1 MQKGLRALAKRCKN
15 IRYTNGLLLGFL
27 IMGTLSFSDAGSKGL
42 NTTEIKSIENSI
54 NQTKKEMET
63 SISEL
68 KKLFKDAKKENN
80 KLMKNSNL
88 ELIQL
93 MEQGDQAIKSPW
105 SSWQYGTDY
114 IYDSQTSLYKGFEDK
129 QQKYPFQ
136 GIYRRNSW
144 MERNTLATSKRGL
157 NEIIAPRIAEDG
169 VFYSTDKNLN
179 YGFLPLRDI
188 AEPEV
193 EIQVLA
199 NVNPKS
205 VNKQEININQQIDTP
220 RTIARPEVRIN
231 VNSPLEAP
239 SIEFPQVTPVNI
251 NVQNPA
257 NPDTPTLAT
266 APTVNITLT
275 KPTVTLNITPPTLN
289 MTVSAPN
296 SPNIDIDI
304 DAPGVP
310 TVNALNVTAPAQ
322 VTAPNISFTAV
333 NPVDFT
339 LSPSG
344 LSGIPRYNFASFGS
358 NTNYN
363 INNETVTV
371 SNKNGFVSTWGKVSN
386 LNNVNTN
393 VEVNVQDTR
402 AFMIDE
408 GVDGTIR
415 APFRY
420 IGTINLNEGKNA
432 GIDVQGTHT
441 PYSGQVLNPGFNTM
455 AKVANIKVINAGT
468 INGNG
473 GIVGGR
479 LIKNQVAF
487 GFNNFD
493 SSSNN
498 TRNEMINDTQGLITL
513 KAPESAGIQ
522 LRPENPNASGSDN
535 RLGLNMMSAEN
546 KGTVN
551 LNSYGSFGM
560 LTVKNINAPNTK
572 TYSNYGITTTVGGQI
587 ASHFDQT
594 FESKM
599 ENNGTINISGDKS
612 IGIGLIHNI
621 QGVYAGGNINIGT
634 ENPSSYTYANS
645 GSDTGKVEEAVG
657 VYAEVETRPVKKG
670 ELDDFAQM
678 NSTRDIVGTDGI
690 NLTGTVTIG
699 KYAKKSSG
707 ARVKD
712 KGSIN
717 VSGTIDIESGAEG
730 NYGIVTEGTDYRRR
744 YRKVAATWL
753 EEDKTGRVDI
763 TSTGKVNVNGNNSVG
778 YILVQGAGS
787 NAGNI
792 TVNAQNA
799 LGFYGKTGK
808 FENTGTITSTGTGS
822 NAVVLEKGTGSLTFD
837 NTGNL
842 ITNTEGTVA
851 LYVKDGATFKH
862 TAGKITAGNGAVGIY
877 SIGTG
882 TTGTIAAPIEV
893 QGSTASK
900 TGIGIYSD
908 GQSVNTFNTGAELQL
923 GNGTVGLFSAKT
935 SKFNN
940 TFVINDLK
948 ASLDDNAVLAYFK
961 GDSPTASEN
970 EVTLS
975 GSSVNNLTIT
985 KMGKNSA
992 LFYGAAG
999 SKVTL
1004 GESINLVGN
1013 PKFSN
1018 ISTDAQVLVTK
1029 DGTAIVDTGK
1039 IVTSNLKT
1047 TISALGTNGGTRG
1060 NAENKGTLN
1069 LTGTQKAIGIYLSEA
1084 IGKNST
1090 GATITA
1096 NEDSSIG
1103 IFGKE
1108 NSVIEN
1114 SGTVDMKKQK
1124 SVGLLAQKTTVTNKN
1139 GGTIT
1144 TEGTGSAGIYGSDNS
1159 TINNEGTITAK
1170 ETGSAGIYS
1179 DNSNAE
1185 NKATGVIT
1193 VEKGTSAGIYAKVKD
1208 TKSIKN
1214 AGTIN
1219 VGTASNTTDTQGA
1232 GIYGEMLST
1241 GTGILTI
1248 ENTSNVNVD
1257 LNGSVGIFAK
1267 NGRNSKGNLIVNNTG
1282 TVTAKKNDS
1291 VGILAETSTVTNSG
1305 TVTLQGKTSVGI
1317 FGKKGSEIT
1326 NSGNINATN
1335 NASDSKS
1342 VGIISNKG
1350 TAVNTGS
1357 IVMAG
1362 GGSAGILG
1370 QEGATVTN
1378 QNIVTMN
1385 GEKSAG
1391 IYTENSTSTNEGT
1404 VTITGTE
1411 SAGMFA
1417 KNSSADNYTIT
1428 NKGTI
1433 NLNTVSGT
1441 PQKSVGM
1448 YAEIANTATGT
1459 TTLKNEDTITVDQ
1472 VNSVGMY
1479 ILNNTTDKSKAV
1491 VINDTAGKIE
1501 TRKAS
1506 SVGILAN
1513 KGTVT
1518 NLNVLDILGSGSAGI
1533 YGKNDSIITNS
1544 KTINIVEA
1552 NSAGIYA
1559 ENSEALNDANGTIT
1573 VSKGSSAGIFG
1584 KVDANSVKDYKLTNS
1599 GNINLTGGTAYNQS
1613 VGMYGELAA
1622 GAGHKL
1628 VLENTE
1634 NINVGT
1640 ASSVGMYISNNT
1652 GTAANLTANNTGTIS
1667 GTEISSV
1674 GILSSKGTV
1683 SNNGTISMSGNSS
1696 AGIFAQ
1702 NGSEVLNNSV
1712 ITMTGTGSAGIY
1724 TENSNAANAS
1734 NGKIT
1739 ISKGSSAG
1747 MFGKYSD
1754 AGNYT
1759 LKNSGSIKLSSAS
1772 SSDNQSIGMYGQL
1785 ESTATGT
1792 VVLTND
1798 KTIDIDMENSLGIY
1812 VKNGTSTKTNLKA
1825 VNNDTITGNK
1835 DKAVGIFAD
1844 NSVAENNK
1852 TIDIKGKESTGIF
1865 GKNGAEVKNTS
1876 TGTITLFDV
1885 SGTDSKS
1892 AGIYVDGSG
1901 TKGTNEGNI
1910 LLNSKATTGMSATGG
1925 ATALNSLNIIGSK
1938 DSVIGMYGNGSTV
1951 ENTANGVITL
1961 KGNTSTGIFA
1971 KNSTTA
1977 KNTGTI
1983 NLETENGSKK
1993 SVGMYGIT
2001 DNTTDTINLS
2011 NTGTINLNSEDSVGI
2026 FARNGNSA
2034 INNSIIS
2041 NTGTINLNKKQTVGI
2056 FTPKS
2061 KITSVGK
2068 IVLNDNANSSVAVYL
2083 TDLAEADTAT
2093 GNIDLNSAS
2102 QNQVAYYVKDTGK
2115 IKGTNIGSVK
2125 GYGVGVY
2132 LDGGTLDATSPFL
2145 DYVVNGNN
2153 GNGIIG
2159 LLLKGNTNISA
2170 YTRKVKVG
2178 DTVGSNY
2185 AIAMY
2190 ADEQGTSGTPKNI
2203 AIALETGKNG
2213 VGLFAE
2219 NGSNINY
2226 TGQMTIG
2233 NGTKAGTAIY
2243 IGNNGGANPSTVT
2256 IGSGAN
2262 ILLKGENGVGAI
2274 VTKNS
2279 TVNFDPG
2286 STIELQG
2293 TGVGLFGQK
2302 GAVINDNGGTF
2313 NNNGHSAERIRIT
2326 GGISRTIANTTLTTG
2341 NVLTHVIN
2349 GEAVIDAGVTV
2360 NAATGSQNIIGLLA
2374 DGNRD
2379 DNDTSVTWIYRDTAN
2394 PDNNYDTV
2402 NLGTID
2408 FTNATSATGM
2418 YLESARGKNSGDIKV
2433 GNSSTGIYGIYKNS
2447 TSKFDGVTPNKSV
2460 ILNDTGKNIQIGDSS
2475 AGIYSVKFEK
2485 VENKGVISGGNK
2497 SVGIYAANSKVE
2509 NGVNDVRDISMN
2521 IKNSG
2526 DVTLGNGSA
2535 GIYVKSDPSSV
2546 NRSNIEH
2553 SGNITVGDTIFNASG
2568 TAENSSVGVYTEK
2581 SNVTSTG
2588 NITVGNKGIVLFGS
2602 DSTMNINSGNIDYSN
2617 DGSLAYMENS
2627 VLNYNIGGTLQT
2639 YSDPMLFINNSIV
2652 TMAQNDIN
2660 VSNNGVAA
2668 YINGNSQFKNWNKI
2682 ILGQNSAGIYGNN
2695 ANLVSEG
2702 TLIEGISHKSRG
2714 IIGINSNIRNSASI
2728 KLTGDESLGIYSRN
2742 VSGIAKTIENSGN
2755 MEVSG
2760 KKTVGAYLEGNTEQI
2775 FTNTG
2780 NITVHDTTDPDRNNS
2795 TIGIY
2800 AKDGAKVDIIN
2811 KGQINVGKKSVG
2823 IYSIS
2828 NGNVTTSST
2837 SSLNVA
2843 DEGMGVYKKGGTVNL
2858 EGTITVADH
2867 TSVVNDSEPVGIYG
2881 TGGVNI
2887 VNNSSNVNVGNKSY
2901 GVILSNPGTN
2911 VNRYANSASTLVRL
2925 GEESTY
2931 LYSDGQAEMINNGN
2945 IISSNNKIIAIYSK
2959 NGGYVNNKGNIDL
2972 SRGLGNLGIYAT
2984 GTGSYAINEGSIKA
2998 GETDLSDRDNIIYSI
3013 GMVADRGAKIENR
3026 GNIYVTGNLSL
3037 GMYGKGAGTELRNS
3051 GTIYLDASSA
3061 TASNKIS
3068 TMTGVFVD
3076 DGAKFVNE
3084 AGGVIKSGSYSGN
3097 DNVNGLI
3104 GVAVLNGSTLENHG
3118 TIDID
3123 ANRSYGALIVGT
3135 ENRKSIIKNYGTIT
3149 IRGQRSYGVKYR
3161 NTIGIN
3167 GQSLPEKD
3175 DAKNA
3180 GQNAILNMINGTA
3193 GSINASGGAESFNSG
3208 TDISK
3213 AIENTEIVELPDG
3226 KLVVKRNGTI
3236 VEDSEMEVLDYAVSS
3251 NIGLSNFGIYVD
3263 TLGRTNPISME
3274 GVTSPN
3280 IDSDLIIGTEFSEK
3294 TNSKNVIIGEKILKP
3309 FLAQTNAGIFNF
3321 TPYSG
3326 SLTWMAT
3333 PQLNLQTGKIE
3344 KVVMAKIPYTAFV
3357 PKKDNS
3363 FNFADGLEQRY
3374 DKNELGSAEKR
3385 LFDKLNGIG
3394 NNEQVLLAQAFDE
3407 MMGHQYGNVQ
3417 YRLYSVGKSLDK
3429 EFTNLRKEWN
3439 TTSRQSNKITT
3450 FGMKDEYKTNSAGI
3464 IDYTRN
3470 SYGVAYVHEN
3480 EEIKLGKSSGWYAG
3494 VVNSRFK
3501 FKDIGS
3507 SKENTSMIKFG
3518 IFKTMSPAKDH
3529 NGSLQWTVSGES
3541 YVAIS
3546 DIHRKYL
3553 VVDEI
3558 FSAKASYSSY
3568 GAAVKNELS
3577 REFRTSERISIKPYG
3592 SLKLEY
3598 GRFGDIK
3605 EKTGEMRLD
3614 VEGNDYYSVKP
3625 EIGTEFKYRQPMAL
3639 KTTFVATFGIGYENE
3654 LGKIRDV
3661 NNKAKVSFT
3670 DASQFNIRGEKEDRK
3685 GNFKADLNI
3694 GIENQRIGFTLNG
3707 GYDTKGNNVRGGIGF
3722 RAIY

>member
-1 MQKGLRALAKRCKN
+1 MTNDLRKMEKDLRALAKRCKDVK
-15 IRYTNGLLLGFL
+15 YTKGLLLSFL
-27 IMGTLSFSDAGSKGL
+27 LLGSLAFSESLTSSEVK
-42 NTTEIKSIENSI
+42 NTENAI
-54 NQTKKEMET
+54 NQTKKELNN
-63 SISEL
+63 SINDMHTV
-68 KKLFKDAKKENN
+68 FKRAKKENN
-80 KLMKNSNL
+80 KLLKNANL

-93 MEQGDQAIKSPW
+93 MEQGDHVVKSPW
-105 SSWQYGTDY
+105 SSWQYGMNYFYNNQRGSYEGYGDR
-114 IYDSQTSLYKGFEDK
+114 KE
-129 QQKYPFQ
+129 KYPFQ
-136 GIYRRNSW
+136 GKYARASW
-144 MERNTLATSKRGL
+144 MERSTLVTNDRSL
-157 NEIIAPRIAEDG
+157 SEIAPFRLTASG
-169 VFYSTDKNLN
+169 VPYSTNKSLD
-179 YGFLPLRDI
+179 YGFIPLRDI
-188 AEPEV
+188 TEPEV

-220 RTIARPEVRIN
+220 RTVVRPEVRIS

-239 SIEFPQVTPVNI
+239 SIAFPQVTPVSI
-251 NVQNPA
+251 SVQNPA
-257 NPDTPTLAT
+257 NPDTPALAT
-266 APTVNITLT
+266 APTVNISLN
-275 KPTVTLNITPPTLN
+275 KPTVTLNITPPSLN
-289 MTVSAPN
+289 MAVSAPS
-296 SPNIDIDI
+296 SPNIGITI
-304 DAPGVP
+304 EAPTVP

-339 LSPSG
+339 LSTSG
-344 LSGIPRYNFASFGS
+344 LSGIGALRFMDNSSYNV
-358 NTNYN
+358 NNRT
-363 INNETVTV
+363 INVNQ
-371 SNKNGFVSTWGKVSN
+371 KNGFISTWGKVSN

-473 GIVGGR
+473 GVVGGR

-535 RLGLNMMSAEN
+535 RLGLNMMAAEN
-546 KGTVN
+546 KGIVN

-634 ENPSSYTYANS
+634 ENPSSYAYANS

-657 VYAEVETRPVKKG
+657 VYAEVETRPVKRG

-699 KYAKKSSG
+699 KYSQKGSG
-707 ARVKD
+707 ARVKNR
-712 KGSIN
+712 GAIT
-717 VSGTIDIESGAEG
+717 VSGTIDIQSGAEG
-730 NYGIVTEGTDYRRR
+730 NYGIVTEGTDYKRR

-763 TSTGKVNVNGNNSVG
+763 TGTGKVNVNGNNSVG

-787 NAGNI
+787 NAGTI
-792 TVNAQNA
+792 TVNAQNS

-822 NAVVLEKGTGSLTFD
+822 NAVVLEKGTGTLTFN

-851 LYVKDGATFKH
+851 LYVKDGATFNH
-862 TAGKITAGNGAVGIY
+862 TSGKITAGNGAVGIY
-877 SIGTG
+877 SVGTG
-882 TTGTIAAPIEV
+882 TTGTISAPIEV
-893 QGSTASK
+893 KGSTASK
-900 TGIGIYSD
+900 TGIGVYSD
-908 GQSVNTFNTGAELQL
+908 GQSVNTFNTGAELLL

-940 TFVINDLK
+940 TFVINSLK

-970 EVTLS
+970 EVTIS
-975 GSSVNNLTIT
+975 GNSINNLTIT

-1004 GESINLVGN
+1004 GENVNLVGN

-1018 ISTDAQVLVTK
+1018 ISTDAQLLVTK

-1039 IVTSNLKT
+1039 TVTSNLKT
-1047 TISALGTNGGTRG
+1047 TISALGTNGGMRG

-1084 IGKNST
+1084 TGKNAA
-1090 GATITA
+1090 GAVITA

-1108 NSVIEN
+1108 NSTIEN
-1114 SGTVDMKKQK
+1114 SGTVNMKKQK

-1139 GGTIT
+1139 GGTVT
-1144 TEGTGSAGIYGSDNS
+1144 TEGTGSAGIYGSENS

-1170 ETGSAGIYS
+1170 ETSSAGIYS
-1179 DNSNAE
+1179 DNSNVE
-1185 NKATGVIT
+1185 NKASGIIT
-1193 VEKGTSAGIYAKVKD
+1193 AEKGTSAGIYAKVKD
-1208 TKSIKN
+1208 TKSIQN

-1219 VGTASNTTDTQGA
+1219 VGTAANTTDTQGA
-1232 GIYGEMLST
+1232 GIYGELIST
-1241 GTGILTI
+1241 GTGTLTI
-1248 ENTSNVNVD
+1248 GNTSNINID

-1267 NGRNSKGNLIVNNTG
+1267 NGTGAAGKLVVNNTG
-1282 TVTAKKNDS
+1282 TITAKKQNS
-1291 VGILAETSTVTNSG
+1291 VGILSEKSTVTNSG

-1317 FGKKGSEIT
+1317 FGKENSVIT

-1335 NASDSKS
+1335 NATDSKS
-1342 VGIISNKG
+1342 VGIISDKG
-1350 TAVNTGS
+1350 TALNTGN

-1370 QEGATVTN
+1370 QNGAVVTN
-1378 QNIVTMN
+1378 RNIVTMN

-1404 VTITGTE
+1404 VTITGAE

-1417 KNSSADNYTIT
+1417 KNSSSGSYNIT

-1441 PQKSVGM
+1441 PNKSVGM
-1448 YAEIANTATGT
+1448 YAEIAAAATGT
-1459 TTLKNEDTITVDQ
+1459 TTLKNENTITVDQ
-1472 VNSVGMY
+1472 GNSVGMY
-1479 ILNNTTDKSKAV
+1479 ILNNSGDKSKAV

-1501 TRKAS
+1501 IKKAN

-1518 NLNVLDILGSGSAGI
+1518 NLNILNILGTGSAGI

-1544 KTINIVEA
+1544 KTINISEA

-1559 ENSEALNDANGTIT
+1559 ENSEALNDTNGIIT

-1584 KVDANSVKDYKLTNS
+1584 KVDTNAGKDYKLTNN
-1599 GNINLTGGTAYNQS
+1599 GNVNLTGGTSYNQS
-1613 VGMYGELAA
+1613 VGMYGELAT

-1628 VLENTE
+1628 ALENTK

-1640 ASSVGMYISNNT
+1640 ASSVGMYVANNT
-1652 GTAANLTANNTGTIS
+1652 STAANLTASNTGTIT
-1667 GTEISSV
+1667 GTQASSV
-1674 GILSSKGTV
+1674 GILSNKGIVT
-1683 SNNGTISMSGNSS
+1683 NDGTINMNGNTS

-1702 NGSEVLNNSV
+1702 NGSEVSNNKV
-1712 ITMTGTGSAGIY
+1712 ITMNGTGSAGIY
-1724 TENSNAANAS
+1724 TENSNAANTV

-1759 LKNSGSIKLSSAS
+1759 LKNSGSIKLSSTS

-1785 ESTATGT
+1785 ENTATGT
-1792 VVLTND
+1792 ATLTND

-1812 VKNGTSTKTNLKA
+1812 VKNSTSTKTKLKA
-1825 VNNDTITGNK
+1825 TNNDTITGNK
-1835 DKAVGIFAD
+1835 NKAVGIFAD

-1865 GKNGAEVKNTS
+1865 GKNSAEVKNAA

-1910 LLNSKATTGMSATGG
+1910 LLNGKATTGMSATGG
-1925 ATALNSLNIIGSK
+1925 ATALNSLNITGSK

-1951 ENTANGVITL
+1951 ENTSNGVITL

-2026 FARNGNSA
+2026 FAKNGNSG
-2034 INNSIIS
+2034 INNSTIS

-2061 KITSVGK
+2061 KITNVGK
-2068 IVLNDNANSSVAVYL
+2068 IVLNNNASSSVAVYL

-2093 GNIDLNSAS
+2093 GNIDLNSTS

-2115 IKGTNIGSVK
+2115 IKGTGIGSIK

-2132 LDGGTLDATSPFL
+2132 LDGGTLDTTSPTL

-2159 LLLKGNTNISA
+2159 LLLKGNTNISS

-2178 DTVGSNY
+2178 NTVGSNY

-2190 ADEQGTSGTPKNI
+2190 ADGQGTSGTAKNI
-2203 AIALETGKNG
+2203 SATLETGENG

-2226 TGQMTIG
+2226 TGQMSIG
-2233 NGTKAGTAIY
+2233 NGVKAGTAIY
-2243 IGNNGGANPSTVT
+2243 IGNNNGTNPSKVT

-2262 ILLKGENGVGAI
+2262 IVLKGENGVGAI
-2274 VTKNS
+2274 VTKNA
-2279 TVNFDPG
+2279 TVNFNAG
-2286 STIELQG
+2286 STIELRG

-2302 GAVINDNGGTF
+2302 GAIINDNGGTF

-2326 GGISRTIANTTLTTG
+2326 GGISRTTANTTLTTG

-2349 GEAVIDAGVTV
+2349 GEAVVDAGVTV
-2360 NAATGSQNIIGLLA
+2360 NAAAGSQNIIGLLA

-2379 DNDTSVTWIYRDTAN
+2379 DNDATVTWIYKDATN
-2394 PDNNYDTV
+2394 PDNNYDTI
-2402 NLGTID
+2402 NLGTLD

-2418 YLESARGKNSGDIKV
+2418 YLESARGKNSGNIKV
-2433 GNSSTGIYGIYKNS
+2433 GDTSTGIYGVYKNS

-2460 ILNDTGKNIQIGDSS
+2460 ILNDTGKSVQVGNSS
-2475 AGIYSVKFEK
+2475 AGIYSVRFEK
-2485 VENKGVISGGNK
+2485 VENKGTISGGNK
-2497 SVGIYAANSKVE
+2497 SVGIYATNFKME
-2509 NGVNDVRDISMN
+2509 NGANVVRDISMN
-2521 IKNSG
+2521 VKNSG
-2526 DVTLGNGSA
+2526 DITLGNGTA
-2535 GIYVKSDPSSV
+2535 GIYLKADPSST
-2546 NRSNIEH
+2546 NRSNVEH

-2568 TAENSSVGVYTEK
+2568 VAENSSVGIYTEK

-2588 NITVGNKGIVLFGS
+2588 NITVGNKGMVLFGS
-2602 DSTMNINSGNIDYSN
+2602 DSTINMNSGNIDYSN
-2617 DGSLAYMENS
+2617 DGSLAYLENS
-2627 VLNYNIGGTLQT
+2627 VLNYNINGTLQT
-2639 YSDPMLFINNSIV
+2639 YSDPMLFINNSTV

-2668 YINGNSQFKNWNKI
+2668 YINGNSQFKNWKKI
-2682 ILGQNSAGIYGNN
+2682 TLGQNSVGMYGNN
-2695 ANLVSEG
+2695 ADLVSEG
-2702 TLIEGISHKSRG
+2702 NLIEGTSQKSRG
-2714 IIGINSNIRNSASI
+2714 IIGVNSNLRNSASM
-2728 KLTGDESLGIYSRN
+2728 KMSGDESLGIYSRN
-2742 VSGIAKTIENSGN
+2742 TSGTAKIIENTGN
-2755 MEVSG
+2755 MEISG
-2760 KKTVGAYLEGNTEQI
+2760 KKTVGAYLEGSAEQT
-2775 FTNTG
+2775 FNNKG
-2780 NITVHDTTDPDRNNS
+2780 NITVSDSTDSDRNNS

-2800 AKDGAKVDIIN
+2800 AKDGATVNITN
-2811 KGQINVGKKSVG
+2811 EAQINTGKKSVG

-2828 NGNVTTSST
+2828 NGYVTTTNT
-2837 SSLNVA
+2837 SALNVA
-2843 DEGMGVYKKGGTVNL
+2843 DEGIGIYKKGGNVNL
-2858 EGTITVADH
+2858 GGTISIADH
-2867 TSVVNDSEPVGIYG
+2867 TATTNDSEPVGIYG
-2881 TGGVNI
+2881 TNGVNI
-2887 VNNSSNVNVGNKSY
+2887 VNNANSISVGNKSY
-2901 GVILSNPGTN
+2901 GVILSNPGGNT
-2911 VNRYANSASTLVRL
+2911 NRYTNSTGTFITL

-2931 LYSDGQAEMINNGN
+2931 LYSEGQSEIINNGN
-2945 IISSNNKIIAIYSK
+2945 ITSPNNKIIAIYAK

-2972 SRGLGNLGIYAT
+2972 STGIGNLGIYAT
-2984 GTGSYAINEGSIKA
+2984 GAGSYAVNEGTVKVGA
-2998 GETDLSDRDNIIYSI
+2998 TDNSDKDNIIYGI
-3013 GMVADRGAKIENR
+3013 GMVADRGAKIENK
-3026 GNIYVTGNLSL
+3026 GNIYVSGNLSL

-3061 TASNKIS
+3061 TSANKIS

-3076 DGAKFVNE
+3076 EGAKFVNE

-3104 GVAVLNGSTLENHG
+3104 GVAVLNGSTLENYG

-3123 ANRSYGALIVGT
+3123 ANRSYGALIAGT
-3135 ENRKSIIKNYGTIT
+3135 ENKKSIIKNYGTIT
-3149 IRGQRSYGVKYR
+3149 IRGQKSYGVKYR
-3161 NTIGIN
+3161 NTIGSN
-3167 GQSLPEKD
+3167 GQTLPEKE
-3175 DAKNA
+3175 DARNIGDGA
-3180 GQNAILNMINGTA
+3180 VLGMINGA
-3193 GSINASGGAESFNSG
+3193 GGNINASDGAKPFNSG
-3208 TDISK
+3208 ADINK
-3213 AIENTEIVELPDG
+3213 AIGNTEIVELPNG
-3226 KLVVKRNGTI
+3226 KLVVRRNGVI
-3236 VEDSEMEVLDYAVSS
+3236 VEDSEMEVIDYNVAP

-3263 TLGRTNPISME
+3263 TLGRTKPISIE
-3274 GVTSPN
+3274 GLTTPN

-3294 TNSKNVIIGEKILKP
+3294 TNSKNVVIGEKILKP
-3309 FLAQTNAGIFNF
+3309 FLDQTNTGIFNF

-3333 PQLNLQTGKIE
+3333 PQVNLQTGKIE
-3344 KVVMAKIPYTAFV
+3344 KIVMAKIPYTAFV
-3357 PKKDNS
+3357 PKNDNA

-3374 DKNELGSAEKR
+3374 DMNELGSKEKG

-3394 NNEQVLLAQAFDE
+3394 NNEQVLLAQAYDE
-3407 MMGHQYGNVQ
+3407 MMGHQYANIQ
-3417 YRLYSVGKSLDK
+3417 QRMISTEKSLDK
-3429 EFTNLRKEWN
+3429 EFTHLRKEWDN
-3439 TTSRQSNKITT
+3439 ASKQSNKIKV
-3450 FGMKDEYKTNSAGI
+3450 FGAKDEYKTDTAGI
-3464 IDYTRN
+3464 IDYTSN
-3470 SYGVAYVHEN
+3470 AYGVAYVHED
-3480 EEIKLGKSSGWYAG
+3480 ETIKLGNSSGWYAG
-3494 VVNSRFK
+3494 AVNNRFK
-3501 FKDIGS
+3501 FKDIGG
-3507 SKENTSMIKFG
+3507 SKEDTTMLKMG
-3518 IFKTMSPAKDH
+3518 IFKSTAFDN
-3529 NGSLQWTVSGES
+3529 NGSLQWTVSGEG
-3541 YVAIS
+3541 YIARS
-3546 DIHRKYL
+3546 DMHRKYL

-3558 FSAKASYSSY
+3558 FNAKSTYNSY
-3568 GAAVKNELS
+3568 GVAVKNEIS
-3577 REFRTSERISIKPYG
+3577 KEFRTSERTSIRPYG

-3598 GRFGDIK
+3598 GRFGTIK
-3605 EKTGEMRLD
+3605 EKTGEMRLE
-3614 VEGNDYYSVKP
+3614 VKGNDYYSIRP
-3625 EIGTEFKYRQPMAL
+3625 EAGIEFKYKQPMAVR
-3639 KTTFVATFGIGYENE
+3639 THFVATLGLGYENE
-3654 LGKIRDV
+3654 LGKTGEV
-3661 NNKAKVSFT
+3661 NNKARVSYTKADWFG
-3670 DASQFNIRGEKEDRK
+3670 IRGEKEDRK
-3685 GNFKADLNI
+3685 GNFKADLNL
-3694 GIENQRIGFTLNG
+3694 GIENQRFGATING
-3707 GYDTKGNNVRGGIGF
+3707 GYDTKGKNVRGGIGF
-3722 RAIY
+3722 RVIY

>member
-27 IMGTLSFSDAGSKGL
+27 IMGMLTFSDAGSKGL
-42 NTTEIKSIENSI
+42 NATEIKSIENSI
-54 NQTKKEMET
+54 NQTKKEMGT

-68 KKLFKDAKKENN
+68 KKQFKDAKKENN

-114 IYDSQTSLYKGFEDK
+114 IYDSQTSLYKGFGDR

-144 MERNTLATSKRGL
+144 MERNTLATSKRSL
-157 NEIIAPRIAEDG
+157 SEIVSSGVREEG

-220 RTIARPEVRIN
+220 RTIARPEVRIS

-296 SPNIDIDI
+296 SPNIGISI

-344 LSGIPRYNFASFGS
+344 LSGIGQYNFASFGS

-363 INNETVTV
+363 LNNKTVTV
-371 SNKNGFVSTWGKVSN
+371 SAKDGFISTWGTISN

-393 VEVNVQDTR
+393 VEVNAQDTR

-420 IGTINLNEGKNA
+420 IGTINLNNSKNA

-441 PYSGQVLNPGFNTM
+441 PYSAQSLNPGFNSMT
-455 AKVANIKVINAGT
+455 KVANIKVINAGI

-473 GIVGGR
+473 GGTGANT
-479 LIKNQVAF
+479 IKNQVAF

-493 SSSNN
+493 TSSNN
-498 TRNEMINDTQGLITL
+498 TRNEMINEGEITL
-513 KAPESAGIQ
+513 NAPESAGIQ
-522 LRPENPNASGSDN
+522 LRPENPNASGASDQ
-535 RLGLNMMSAEN
+535 RGLNMMSAEN
-546 KGTVN
+546 KRTVN

-560 LTVKNINAPNTK
+560 LTVKNINATNTR

-587 ASHFDQT
+587 ASHFNPT
-594 FESKM
+594 FESKI
-599 ENNGTINISGDKS
+599 ENTGTINISGDKS

-621 QGVYAGGNINIGT
+621 QGVYAGGNIKIGT
-634 ENPSSYTYANS
+634 ENPSSHAYANS

-678 NSTRDIVGTDGI
+678 NSTNDIVGTDGI

-699 KYAKKSSG
+699 KYSQKVSG
-707 ARVKD
+707 ARVKN
-712 KGSIN
+712 KGSIT

-822 NAVVLEKGTGSLTFD
+822 NAVVLEKGTGTLTFD
-837 NTGNL
+837 NKGNL
-842 ITNTEGTVA
+842 IANTEGTVA

-862 TAGKITAGNGAVGIY
+862 TSGKITAGNGAVGIY

-900 TGIGIYSD
+900 TGIGVYSD
-908 GQSVNTFNTGAELQL
+908 GQLVNTFNTGAELQL

-1004 GESINLVGN
+1004 GESINLVVN

-1144 TEGTGSAGIYGSDNS
+1144 TEGTGSAGIYGSENS
-1159 TINNEGTITAK
+1159 TISNEGTITAK

-1193 VEKGTSAGIYAKVKD
+1193 AEKGTSAGIYAKVKD

-1219 VGTASNTTDTQGA
+1219 IGTASNTTDTQGA

-1248 ENTSNVNVD
+1248 ENTLNINVD

-1317 FGKKGSEIT
+1317 FGKEGSEIT

-1335 NASDSKS
+1335 SAADSKS

-1350 TAVNTGS
+1350 TAINTGN

-1378 QNIVTMN
+1378 KNIITMN

-1448 YAEIANTATGT
+1448 YAEIAAAATGT

-1472 VNSVGMY
+1472 ANSVGMY
-1479 ILNNTTDKSKAV
+1479 ILNNTADKSKAV

-1544 KTINIVEA
+1544 KTINIAEA

-1584 KVDANSVKDYKLTNS
+1584 KVDTNAGKDYKLTNS

-1622 GAGHKL
+1622 GASHKL

-1640 ASSVGMYISNNT
+1640 AGSVGMYISNNT
-1652 GTAANLTANNTGTIS
+1652 GTAANLTANNTGTIN
-1667 GTEISSV
+1667 GTEVSSV
-1674 GILSSKGTV
+1674 GILSSKGIV

-1702 NGSEVLNNSV
+1702 NGSEVSNNSV

-1747 MFGKYSD
+1747 IFGKYSD

-1759 LKNSGSIKLSSAS
+1759 LKNSGSIKLSSTS

-1785 ESTATGT
+1785 ENTATGT
-1792 VVLTND
+1792 ATLTND

-1865 GKNGAEVKNTS
+1865 GKNGAEVKNAA

-1925 ATALNSLNIIGSK
+1925 ATALNSLNITGSK

-1951 ENTANGVITL
+1951 ENTSNGVITL

-1977 KNTGTI
+1977 KNAGTI

-2034 INNSIIS
+2034 INNSTIS

-2068 IVLNDNANSSVAVYL
+2068 IVLNDNASSSVAVYL

-2132 LDGGTLDATSPFL
+2132 LDGGTLDATSPLL

-2203 AIALETGKNG
+2203 ATALETGKNG

-2313 NNNGHSAERIRIT
+2313 NNNGYSAERIRIT

-2360 NAATGSQNIIGLLA
+2360 NAAAGSQNIIGLLA

-2379 DNDTSVTWIYRDTAN
+2379 DNDTSVTWIYRDAAN

-2433 GNSSTGIYGIYKNS
+2433 GNSSTGIYGIYKNN

-2485 VENKGVISGGNK
+2485 VENKGVISGRNK
-2497 SVGIYAANSKVE
+2497 SVGIYATNSKVE

-2568 TAENSSVGVYTEK
+2568 AAENSSVGVYTEK

-2742 VSGIAKTIENSGN
+2742 VSGTAKTIENSGN

-2780 NITVHDTTDPDRNNS
+2780 NITVHDTTDSDRNNS

-2843 DEGMGVYKKGGTVNL
+2843 DEGMGIYKKGGTVNL

-2901 GVILSNPGTN
+2901 GVILSNPGTD
-2911 VNRYANSASTLVRL
+2911 VNRYANSASNLVRL

-2945 IISSNNKIIAIYSK
+2945 IISSNNKIIAIYAK

-3061 TASNKIS
+3061 TSANKIS

-3104 GVAVLNGSTLENHG
+3104 GVAVLNGSTLENYG

-3135 ENRKSIIKNYGTIT
+3135 ENRKSVIKNYGTIT

-3501 FKDIGS
+3501 FKDIGG
-3507 SKENTSMIKFG
+3507 SKENTSMIKVG

-3541 YVAIS
+3541 YAGIS

-3553 VVDEI
+3553 IVDEM

-3577 REFRTSERISIKPYG
+3577 KEFRASERISIKPYG

-3614 VEGNDYYSVKP
+3614 VEGNDYYSIKP

-3639 KTTFVATFGIGYENE
+3639 KTTFIATFGIGYENE

-3707 GYDTKGNNVRGGIGF
+3707 GYDTKGNNIRGGIGF

>member
-1 MQKGLRALAKRCKN
+1 
-15 IRYTNGLLLGFL
+15 
-27 IMGTLSFSDAGSKGL
+27 MGTLSFSDAGSKGL

-54 NQTKKEMET
+54 NQTKKEMGT

-68 KKLFKDAKKENN
+68 KKLFKNAKKENN

-114 IYDSQTSLYKGFEDK
+114 IYDSQTSLYKGFGDR

-144 MERNTLATSKRGL
+144 MERNTLATSKRSLSGIVSSGIR
-157 NEIIAPRIAEDG
+157 EEG

-220 RTIARPEVRIN
+220 RTIARPEVRIS

-339 LSPSG
+339 LSTSG
-344 LSGIPRYNFASFGS
+344 LSGIGALKFMDNSSYNV
-358 NTNYN
+358 NNRT
-363 INNETVTV
+363 INVNQ
-371 SNKNGFVSTWGKVSN
+371 KNGFISTWGKVSN

-473 GIVGGR
+473 GVVGGR

-587 ASHFDQT
+587 ASHFNPT
-594 FESKM
+594 FESKI
-599 ENNGTINISGDKS
+599 ENTGTINISGDKS

-621 QGVYAGGNINIGT
+621 QGVYAGGNIKIGT
-634 ENPSSYTYANS
+634 ENPSSHAYANS
-645 GSDTGKVEEAVG
+645 GSDTEKVEEAVG

-678 NSTRDIVGTDGI
+678 NSTNDIVGTDGI

-699 KYAKKSSG
+699 KYSQKVSG
-707 ARVKD
+707 ARVKN
-712 KGSIN
+712 KGTIT
-717 VSGTIDIESGAEG
+717 VSGTIDIQTGAEG
-730 NYGIVTEGTDYRRR
+730 NYGIVTEGTSYKRR

-753 EEDKTGRVDI
+753 EEDKIGRVDI
-763 TSTGKVNVNGNNSVG
+763 TSAGKVNVNGNNSVG
-778 YILVQGAGS
+778 YILVQGEGS

-808 FENTGTITSTGTGS
+808 FENTGTITSTGAGS
-822 NAVVLEKGTGSLTFD
+822 NAVVLEKGTGTLIFN

-851 LYVKDGATFKH
+851 LYVKDGATFNH
-862 TAGKITAGNGAVGIY
+862 TSGKITAGNGAVGIY

-1139 GGTIT
+1139 GGTII
-1144 TEGTGSAGIYGSDNS
+1144 TEGTGSAGIYGSENS
-1159 TINNEGTITAK
+1159 TISNEGTITAK

-1185 NKATGVIT
+1185 NKAAGVIT

-1248 ENTSNVNVD
+1248 ENTSNINVD

-1267 NGRNSKGNLIVNNTG
+1267 NGINSKGNLLVKNTG

-1326 NSGNINATN
+1326 NSGNINAIN
-1335 NASDSKS
+1335 SAADSKS

-1378 QNIVTMN
+1378 KNIITMN

-1404 VTITGTE
+1404 VTITRTE

-1448 YAEIANTATGT
+1448 YAEIANAATGT

-1479 ILNNTTDKSKAV
+1479 ILNNTADKSKAV

-1501 TRKAS
+1501 TRKAN

-1518 NLNVLDILGSGSAGI
+1518 NLNVLDILGLGSAGI

-1544 KTINIVEA
+1544 KTINIAEA

-1584 KVDANSVKDYKLTNS
+1584 KVDANAGKDYKLTNS

-1667 GTEISSV
+1667 GTEVSSV

-1702 NGSEVLNNSV
+1702 NGSEVSNNSV
-1712 ITMTGTGSAGIY
+1712 ITMTGSGSAGIY

-1910 LLNSKATTGMSATGG
+1910 LLNGKATTGMSATGG

-2011 NTGTINLNSEDSVGI
+2011 NTGTINLN
-2026 FARNGNSA
+2026 
-2034 INNSIIS
+2034 
-2041 NTGTINLNKKQTVGI
+2041 KKQTVGI

-2068 IVLNDNANSSVAVYL
+2068 IVLNDNATSSVAVYL

-2132 LDGGTLDATSPFL
+2132 LDGGTLDATSPLL
-2145 DYVVNGNN
+2145 DYAVNGNN

-2190 ADEQGTSGTPKNI
+2190 ADGQGTSGTPKNI
-2203 AIALETGKNG
+2203 ATALETGKNG

-2226 TGQMTIG
+2226 TGQMIIG

-2279 TVNFDPG
+2279 TVNFNPG

-2313 NNNGHSAERIRIT
+2313 NNNGYSAERIRIT
-2326 GGISRTIANTTLTTG
+2326 GGISRTTASTTLTTG

-2360 NAATGSQNIIGLLA
+2360 NAAAGSQNIIGLLA

-2379 DNDTSVTWIYRDTAN
+2379 DNDTSVTWIYRDAAN

-2485 VENKGVISGGNK
+2485 VENKGVISGGSK

-2535 GIYVKSDPSSV
+2535 GIYVKSDPSSL

-2568 TAENSSVGVYTEK
+2568 AAENSSVGVYTEK

-2702 TLIEGISHKSRG
+2702 TLIEGSSHKSRG

-2742 VSGIAKTIENSGN
+2742 VSGTAKTIENSGN
-2755 MEVSG
+2755 MEVLG

-2843 DEGMGVYKKGGTVNL
+2843 DEGMGIYKKGGTVNL

-2901 GVILSNPGTN
+2901 GVILSNPGAN

-2945 IISSNNKIIAIYSK
+2945 IISSNNKIIAIYAK

-3061 TASNKIS
+3061 TSANKIS

-3104 GVAVLNGSTLENHG
+3104 GVAVLNGSTLENYG

-3135 ENRKSIIKNYGTIT
+3135 ENRKSVIKNYGTIT

-3226 KLVVKRNGTI
+3226 KLVVKRNGII

-3501 FKDIGS
+3501 FKDIGG

-3541 YVAIS
+3541 YAAIS

-3577 REFRTSERISIKPYG
+3577 KEFRTSERISIKPYG
-3592 SLKLEY
+3592 SLKFEY

-3670 DASQFNIRGEKEDRK
+3670 DASRFNIRGEKEDRK

-3707 GYDTKGNNVRGGIGF
+3707 GYDTKGNNIRGGIGF

>member
-27 IMGTLSFSDAGSKGL
+27 IMGMLTFSDAGSKVL

-54 NQTKKEMET
+54 NQTKKEMGT

-114 IYDSQTSLYKGFEDK
+114 VYDSQTSLYKGFGDK

-220 RTIARPEVRIN
+220 RTIARPEVRIS

-333 NPVDFT
+333 NPVDFI
-339 LSPSG
+339 LSPHDISSSSRKMMLNG
-344 LSGIPRYNFASFGS
+344 SSYVYNGQTIEVNIKPNENNKNSSADYIG
-358 NTNYN
+358 TWGRIKGQDN
-363 INNETVTV
+363 INTIV
-371 SNKNGFVSTWGKVSN
+371 
-386 LNNVNTN
+386 NVNAEN
-393 VEVNVQDTR
+393 TR
-402 AFMIDE
+402 AFMVDE
-408 GVDGTIR
+408 GIDYRDATIK
-415 APFRY
+415 PFKY
-420 IGTINLNEGKNA
+420 AGTINLNNSKNV

-441 PYSGQVLNPGFNTM
+441 PYSGQSLNPGFNSMT
-455 AKVANIKVINAGT
+455 KVANIKVINAGK

-473 GIVGGR
+473 GGTGANT
-479 LIKNQVAF
+479 IKNQVAF

-493 SSSNN
+493 TSSNN
-498 TRNEMINDTQGLITL
+498 TRNEMINEGEITL
-513 KAPESAGIQ
+513 NAPESAGIQ
-522 LRPENPNASGSDN
+522 LRPENPNASGANDQ
-535 RLGLNMMSAEN
+535 RGLNMMSAEN
-546 KGTVN
+546 KETIN

-560 LTVKNINAPNTK
+560 LTVRNKDRITGQLAAIR
-572 TYSNYGITTTVGGQI
+572 TYNGYNITTTPGGQI
-587 ASHFDQT
+587 ASIYLKEY
-594 FESKM
+594 ESKI
-599 ENNGTINISGDKS
+599 ENTGTINISGDKS

-621 QGVYAGGNINIGT
+621 QGVYAGGNIKIGT
-634 ENPSSYTYANS
+634 ENPSSHAYANS

-678 NSTRDIVGTDGI
+678 NSTNDIVGTDGI

-744 YRKVAATWL
+744 YRHVIGTWL

-1144 TEGTGSAGIYGSDNS
+1144 IEGTGSAGIYGSDNS

-1248 ENTSNVNVD
+1248 ENTSNINVD

-1267 NGRNSKGNLIVNNTG
+1267 NGINSKGNLIVNNTG

-1448 YAEIANTATGT
+1448 YAEIANTATGI

-1513 KGTVT
+1513 RGTVT

-1544 KTINIVEA
+1544 KTINIAEA

-1584 KVDANSVKDYKLTNS
+1584 KVDANAGKDYKLTNS

-1634 NINVGT
+1634 NISVGT

-1667 GTEISSV
+1667 GTEVSSV

-1702 NGSEVLNNSV
+1702 NGSEVSNNSV

-1747 MFGKYSD
+1747 IFGKYSD

-2001 DNTTDTINLS
+2001 DNTTDTINLF

-2068 IVLNDNANSSVAVYL
+2068 IVLNDNASSSVAVYL

-2132 LDGGTLDATSPFL
+2132 LDGGTLDATSPLL

-2190 ADEQGTSGTPKNI
+2190 ADEQGTSGTAKNI
-2203 AIALETGKNG
+2203 ATALETGKNG

-2313 NNNGHSAERIRIT
+2313 NNNGYSAERIRIT

-2360 NAATGSQNIIGLLA
+2360 NAAAGSQNIIGLLA

-2379 DNDTSVTWIYRDTAN
+2379 DNDTSVTWIYRDAAN

-2485 VENKGVISGGNK
+2485 VENKGVISGRNK

-2568 TAENSSVGVYTEK
+2568 AAENSSVGVYTEK

-2843 DEGMGVYKKGGTVNL
+2843 DEGMGIYKKGGTVNL
-2858 EGTITVADH
+2858 EGKITVADH

-2881 TGGVNI
+2881 T
-2887 VNNSSNVNVGNKSY
+2887 
-2901 GVILSNPGTN
+2901 
-2911 VNRYANSASTLVRL
+2911 
-2925 GEESTY
+2925 
-2931 LYSDGQAEMINNGN
+2931 
-2945 IISSNNKIIAIYSK
+2945 
-2959 NGGYVNNKGNIDL
+2959 
-2972 SRGLGNLGIYAT
+2972 
-2984 GTGSYAINEGSIKA
+2984 
-2998 GETDLSDRDNIIYSI
+2998 
-3013 GMVADRGAKIENR
+3013 
-3026 GNIYVTGNLSL
+3026 
-3037 GMYGKGAGTELRNS
+3037 
-3051 GTIYLDASSA
+3051 
-3061 TASNKIS
+3061 
-3068 TMTGVFVD
+3068 
-3076 DGAKFVNE
+3076 
-3084 AGGVIKSGSYSGN
+3084 GGVIKSGSYSGN

-3104 GVAVLNGSTLENHG
+3104 GVAVLNGSTLENYG

-3161 NTIGIN
+3161 NTVGIN

-3294 TNSKNVIIGEKILKP
+3294 TNAKNVIIGEKILKP

-3501 FKDIGS
+3501 FKDIGG
-3507 SKENTSMIKFG
+3507 SKENTSMIKLG

-3541 YVAIS
+3541 YAAIS

-3577 REFRTSERISIKPYG
+3577 KEFRTSERISIKPYG

>member
-1 MQKGLRALAKRCKN
+1 
-15 IRYTNGLLLGFL
+15 
-27 IMGTLSFSDAGSKGL
+27 
-42 NTTEIKSIENSI
+42 
-54 NQTKKEMET
+54 
-63 SISEL
+63 
-68 KKLFKDAKKENN
+68 
-80 KLMKNSNL
+80 
-88 ELIQL
+88 
-93 MEQGDQAIKSPW
+93 
-105 SSWQYGTDY
+105 
-114 IYDSQTSLYKGFEDK
+114 
-129 QQKYPFQ
+129 
-136 GIYRRNSW
+136 
-144 MERNTLATSKRGL
+144 
-157 NEIIAPRIAEDG
+157 
-169 VFYSTDKNLN
+169 
-179 YGFLPLRDI
+179 
-188 AEPEV
+188 
-193 EIQVLA
+193 
-199 NVNPKS
+199 
-205 VNKQEININQQIDTP
+205 
-220 RTIARPEVRIN
+220 
-231 VNSPLEAP
+231 
-239 SIEFPQVTPVNI
+239 
-251 NVQNPA
+251 
-257 NPDTPTLAT
+257 
-266 APTVNITLT
+266 
-275 KPTVTLNITPPTLN
+275 
-289 MTVSAPN
+289 
-296 SPNIDIDI
+296 
-304 DAPGVP
+304 
-310 TVNALNVTAPAQ
+310 
-322 VTAPNISFTAV
+322 
-333 NPVDFT
+333 
-339 LSPSG
+339 
-344 LSGIPRYNFASFGS
+344 
-358 NTNYN
+358 
-363 INNETVTV
+363 
-371 SNKNGFVSTWGKVSN
+371 
-386 LNNVNTN
+386 
-393 VEVNVQDTR
+393 
-402 AFMIDE
+402 
-408 GVDGTIR
+408 
-415 APFRY
+415 
-420 IGTINLNEGKNA
+420 
-432 GIDVQGTHT
+432 
-441 PYSGQVLNPGFNTM
+441 
-455 AKVANIKVINAGT
+455 
-468 INGNG
+468 
-473 GIVGGR
+473 
-479 LIKNQVAF
+479 
-487 GFNNFD
+487 
-493 SSSNN
+493 
-498 TRNEMINDTQGLITL
+498 
-513 KAPESAGIQ
+513 
-522 LRPENPNASGSDN
+522 
-535 RLGLNMMSAEN
+535 
-546 KGTVN
+546 
-551 LNSYGSFGM
+551 
-560 LTVKNINAPNTK
+560 
-572 TYSNYGITTTVGGQI
+572 
-587 ASHFDQT
+587 
-594 FESKM
+594 
-599 ENNGTINISGDKS
+599 
-612 IGIGLIHNI
+612 
-621 QGVYAGGNINIGT
+621 
-634 ENPSSYTYANS
+634 
-645 GSDTGKVEEAVG
+645 
-657 VYAEVETRPVKKG
+657 
-670 ELDDFAQM
+670 
-678 NSTRDIVGTDGI
+678 
-690 NLTGTVTIG
+690 
-699 KYAKKSSG
+699 
-707 ARVKD
+707 
-712 KGSIN
+712 
-717 VSGTIDIESGAEG
+717 
-730 NYGIVTEGTDYRRR
+730 
-744 YRKVAATWL
+744 
-753 EEDKTGRVDI
+753 
-763 TSTGKVNVNGNNSVG
+763 
-778 YILVQGAGS
+778 
-787 NAGNI
+787 
-792 TVNAQNA
+792 
-799 LGFYGKTGK
+799 
-808 FENTGTITSTGTGS
+808 
-822 NAVVLEKGTGSLTFD
+822 
-837 NTGNL
+837 
-842 ITNTEGTVA
+842 
-851 LYVKDGATFKH
+851 
-862 TAGKITAGNGAVGIY
+862 
-877 SIGTG
+877 
-882 TTGTIAAPIEV
+882 
-893 QGSTASK
+893 
-900 TGIGIYSD
+900 
-908 GQSVNTFNTGAELQL
+908 
-923 GNGTVGLFSAKT
+923 
-935 SKFNN
+935 
-940 TFVINDLK
+940 
-948 ASLDDNAVLAYFK
+948 
-961 GDSPTASEN
+961 
-970 EVTLS
+970 
-975 GSSVNNLTIT
+975 
-985 KMGKNSA
+985 
-992 LFYGAAG
+992 
-999 SKVTL
+999 
-1004 GESINLVGN
+1004 
-1013 PKFSN
+1013 
-1018 ISTDAQVLVTK
+1018 
-1029 DGTAIVDTGK
+1029 
-1039 IVTSNLKT
+1039 
-1047 TISALGTNGGTRG
+1047 
-1060 NAENKGTLN
+1060 
-1069 LTGTQKAIGIYLSEA
+1069 
-1084 IGKNST
+1084 
-1090 GATITA
+1090 
-1096 NEDSSIG
+1096 
-1103 IFGKE
+1103 
-1108 NSVIEN
+1108 
-1114 SGTVDMKKQK
+1114 
-1124 SVGLLAQKTTVTNKN
+1124 
-1139 GGTIT
+1139 
-1144 TEGTGSAGIYGSDNS
+1144 
-1159 TINNEGTITAK
+1159 
-1170 ETGSAGIYS
+1170 
-1179 DNSNAE
+1179 
-1185 NKATGVIT
+1185 
-1193 VEKGTSAGIYAKVKD
+1193 
-1208 TKSIKN
+1208 
-1214 AGTIN
+1214 
-1219 VGTASNTTDTQGA
+1219 
-1232 GIYGEMLST
+1232 
-1241 GTGILTI
+1241 
-1248 ENTSNVNVD
+1248 
-1257 LNGSVGIFAK
+1257 
-1267 NGRNSKGNLIVNNTG
+1267 
-1282 TVTAKKNDS
+1282 
-1291 VGILAETSTVTNSG
+1291 
-1305 TVTLQGKTSVGI
+1305 
-1317 FGKKGSEIT
+1317 
-1326 NSGNINATN
+1326 
-1335 NASDSKS
+1335 
-1342 VGIISNKG
+1342 
-1350 TAVNTGS
+1350 
-1357 IVMAG
+1357 
-1362 GGSAGILG
+1362 
-1370 QEGATVTN
+1370 
-1378 QNIVTMN
+1378 
-1385 GEKSAG
+1385 
-1391 IYTENSTSTNEGT
+1391 
-1404 VTITGTE
+1404 
-1411 SAGMFA
+1411 
-1417 KNSSADNYTIT
+1417 
-1428 NKGTI
+1428 
-1433 NLNTVSGT
+1433 
-1441 PQKSVGM
+1441 
-1448 YAEIANTATGT
+1448 
-1459 TTLKNEDTITVDQ
+1459 
-1472 VNSVGMY
+1472 
-1479 ILNNTTDKSKAV
+1479 
-1491 VINDTAGKIE
+1491 
-1501 TRKAS
+1501 
-1506 SVGILAN
+1506 
-1513 KGTVT
+1513 
-1518 NLNVLDILGSGSAGI
+1518 
-1533 YGKNDSIITNS
+1533 
-1544 KTINIVEA
+1544 
-1552 NSAGIYA
+1552 
-1559 ENSEALNDANGTIT
+1559 
-1573 VSKGSSAGIFG
+1573 
-1584 KVDANSVKDYKLTNS
+1584 
-1599 GNINLTGGTAYNQS
+1599 
-1613 VGMYGELAA
+1613 MYGELAA

-1667 GTEISSV
+1667 GTEVSSV

-1724 TENSNAANAS
+1724 TENSNVANAS
-1734 NGKIT
+1734 GGKIT

-1910 LLNSKATTGMSATGG
+1910 LLNGKATTGMSATGG

-1951 ENTANGVITL
+1951 ENAVNGVITL

-2034 INNSIIS
+2034 INNSTIS

-2068 IVLNDNANSSVAVYL
+2068 IVLNDNATSSVAVYL

-2132 LDGGTLDATSPFL
+2132 LDGGTLDATSPLL
-2145 DYVVNGNN
+2145 DYAVNGNN

-2190 ADEQGTSGTPKNI
+2190 ADGQGTSGTPKNI
-2203 AIALETGKNG
+2203 ATALETGKNG

-2226 TGQMTIG
+2226 TGQMIIG

-2243 IGNNGGANPSTVT
+2243 IGNNGGANPSKVT

-2279 TVNFDPG
+2279 TVNFNPG

-2313 NNNGHSAERIRIT
+2313 NNNGYSAERIRIT
-2326 GGISRTIANTTLTTG
+2326 GGISRTTANTTLTTG

-2360 NAATGSQNIIGLLA
+2360 NAAAGSQNIIGLLA

-2379 DNDTSVTWIYRDTAN
+2379 DNDTSVTWIYRDAAN

-2568 TAENSSVGVYTEK
+2568 AAENSSVGVYTEK

-2695 ANLVSEG
+2695 TNLVSEG

-2714 IIGINSNIRNSASI
+2714 IIGINSNIRNNASI

-2742 VSGIAKTIENSGN
+2742 TSVAVKTIENSGN

-2843 DEGMGVYKKGGTVNL
+2843 DEGMGIYKKGGTVNL
-2858 EGTITVADH
+2858 EGIITVADH
-2867 TSVVNDSEPVGIYG
+2867 TSVINDSEPVGIYG

-2901 GVILSNPGTN
+2901 GVILSNPGTD

-2931 LYSDGQAEMINNGN
+2931 LYSDGQAEMTNNGN
-2945 IISSNNKIIAIYSK
+2945 IISSNNKIIAIYAK

-3061 TASNKIS
+3061 TSANKIS

-3084 AGGVIKSGSYSGN
+3084 ASGVIKSGSYSGN

-3104 GVAVLNGSTLENHG
+3104 GVAVLNGSTLENYG

-3135 ENRKSIIKNYGTIT
+3135 ENRKSVIKNYGTIT

-3180 GQNAILNMINGTA
+3180 GQNAVLNMINGTT

-3501 FKDIGS
+3501 FKDIGG

-3541 YVAIS
+3541 YAAIS

-3577 REFRTSERISIKPYG
+3577 KEFRASERISIKPYG

-3670 DASQFNIRGEKEDRK
+3670 EASQFNIRGEKEDRK

>member
-1 MQKGLRALAKRCKN
+1 
-15 IRYTNGLLLGFL
+15 
-27 IMGTLSFSDAGSKGL
+27 MGTLSFSDAGSKGL

-371 SNKNGFVSTWGKVSN
+371 SNKNGFVSTWGTISN

-393 VEVNVQDTR
+393 VEVNAQDTR

-415 APFRY
+415 ASFRY
-420 IGTINLNEGKNA
+420 IGTINLNNSKNA

-441 PYSGQVLNPGFNTM
+441 PYSGQSLNPGFNSMT
-455 AKVANIKVINAGT
+455 KVANIKVINAGI

-473 GIVGGR
+473 GGTGANT
-479 LIKNQVAF
+479 IKNQVAF

-493 SSSNN
+493 TSSNN
-498 TRNEMINDTQGLITL
+498 TRNEMINEGEITL
-513 KAPESAGIQ
+513 NAPESAGIQ
-522 LRPENPNASGSDN
+522 LRPENPNASGASDQ
-535 RLGLNMMSAEN
+535 RGLNMMSAEN
-546 KGTVN
+546 KRTVN

-560 LTVKNINAPNTK
+560 LTVKNINATNTR

-587 ASHFDQT
+587 ASHFNPT
-594 FESKM
+594 FESKI
-599 ENNGTINISGDKS
+599 ENTGTINITGDKS
-612 IGIGLIHNI
+612 IGIGLLHNI

-634 ENPSSYTYANS
+634 ENPSSHAYANS

-678 NSTRDIVGTDGI
+678 NSTNDIVGTDGI

-699 KYAKKSSG
+699 KYSQKVSG
-707 ARVKD
+707 ARVKN
-712 KGSIN
+712 KGSITL
-717 VSGTIDIESGAEG
+717 SGTIDIESGAEG

-744 YRKVAATWL
+744 YRHVIGTWL

-900 TGIGIYSD
+900 TGIGVYSD

-1144 TEGTGSAGIYGSDNS
+1144 TEGTGSAGIYGSENS
-1159 TINNEGTITAK
+1159 TISNEGTITAK

-1185 NKATGVIT
+1185 NKASGVIT
-1193 VEKGTSAGIYAKVKD
+1193 AEKGTSAGIYAKVKD

-1248 ENTSNVNVD
+1248 ENTSNINVD

-1267 NGRNSKGNLIVNNTG
+1267 NGINSKGNLLVKNTG

-1335 NASDSKS
+1335 SAADSKS

-1385 GEKSAG
+1385 EEKSAG

-1472 VNSVGMY
+1472 ANSVGMY
-1479 ILNNTTDKSKAV
+1479 ILNNTADKSKAV

-1513 KGTVT
+1513 RGTVT

-1544 KTINIVEA
+1544 KTINIAEA

-1584 KVDANSVKDYKLTNS
+1584 KVDANAGKDYKLTNS

-1622 GAGHKL
+1622 TAGHKL

-1667 GTEISSV
+1667 GTEVSSV

-1702 NGSEVLNNSV
+1702 NGSEVSNNSV

-1792 VVLTND
+1792 VVLTR
-1798 KTIDIDMENSLGIY
+1798 
-1812 VKNGTSTKTNLKA
+1812 A
-1825 VNNDTITGNK
+1825 C
-1835 DKAVGIFAD
+1835 
-1844 NSVAENNK
+1844 
-1852 TIDIKGKESTGIF
+1852 
-1865 GKNGAEVKNTS
+1865 
-1876 TGTITLFDV
+1876 
-1885 SGTDSKS
+1885 
-1892 AGIYVDGSG
+1892 
-1901 TKGTNEGNI
+1901 
-1910 LLNSKATTGMSATGG
+1910 
-1925 ATALNSLNIIGSK
+1925 
-1938 DSVIGMYGNGSTV
+1938 
-1951 ENTANGVITL
+1951 
-1961 KGNTSTGIFA
+1961 
-1971 KNSTTA
+1971 
-1977 KNTGTI
+1977 
-1983 NLETENGSKK
+1983 
-1993 SVGMYGIT
+1993 
-2001 DNTTDTINLS
+2001 
-2011 NTGTINLNSEDSVGI
+2011 
-2026 FARNGNSA
+2026 
-2034 INNSIIS
+2034 
-2041 NTGTINLNKKQTVGI
+2041 
-2056 FTPKS
+2056 
-2061 KITSVGK
+2061 
-2068 IVLNDNANSSVAVYL
+2068 
-2083 TDLAEADTAT
+2083 
-2093 GNIDLNSAS
+2093 
-2102 QNQVAYYVKDTGK
+2102 
-2115 IKGTNIGSVK
+2115 
-2125 GYGVGVY
+2125 
-2132 LDGGTLDATSPFL
+2132 
-2145 DYVVNGNN
+2145 
-2153 GNGIIG
+2153 
-2159 LLLKGNTNISA
+2159 
-2170 YTRKVKVG
+2170 
-2178 DTVGSNY
+2178 
-2185 AIAMY
+2185 
-2190 ADEQGTSGTPKNI
+2190 
-2203 AIALETGKNG
+2203 
-2213 VGLFAE
+2213 
-2219 NGSNINY
+2219 
-2226 TGQMTIG
+2226 
-2233 NGTKAGTAIY
+2233 
-2243 IGNNGGANPSTVT
+2243 
-2256 IGSGAN
+2256 
-2262 ILLKGENGVGAI
+2262 
-2274 VTKNS
+2274 
-2279 TVNFDPG
+2279 
-2286 STIELQG
+2286 
-2293 TGVGLFGQK
+2293 
-2302 GAVINDNGGTF
+2302 
-2313 NNNGHSAERIRIT
+2313 
-2326 GGISRTIANTTLTTG
+2326 
-2341 NVLTHVIN
+2341 
-2349 GEAVIDAGVTV
+2349 
-2360 NAATGSQNIIGLLA
+2360 
-2374 DGNRD
+2374 
-2379 DNDTSVTWIYRDTAN
+2379 
-2394 PDNNYDTV
+2394 
-2402 NLGTID
+2402 
-2408 FTNATSATGM
+2408 
-2418 YLESARGKNSGDIKV
+2418 
-2433 GNSSTGIYGIYKNS
+2433 
-2447 TSKFDGVTPNKSV
+2447 
-2460 ILNDTGKNIQIGDSS
+2460 
-2475 AGIYSVKFEK
+2475 
-2485 VENKGVISGGNK
+2485 
-2497 SVGIYAANSKVE
+2497 
-2509 NGVNDVRDISMN
+2509 
-2521 IKNSG
+2521 
-2526 DVTLGNGSA
+2526 
-2535 GIYVKSDPSSV
+2535 
-2546 NRSNIEH
+2546 
-2553 SGNITVGDTIFNASG
+2553 
-2568 TAENSSVGVYTEK
+2568 
-2581 SNVTSTG
+2581 
-2588 NITVGNKGIVLFGS
+2588 
-2602 DSTMNINSGNIDYSN
+2602 
-2617 DGSLAYMENS
+2617 
-2627 VLNYNIGGTLQT
+2627 
-2639 YSDPMLFINNSIV
+2639 
-2652 TMAQNDIN
+2652 
-2660 VSNNGVAA
+2660 
-2668 YINGNSQFKNWNKI
+2668 
-2682 ILGQNSAGIYGNN
+2682 
-2695 ANLVSEG
+2695 
-2702 TLIEGISHKSRG
+2702 
-2714 IIGINSNIRNSASI
+2714 
-2728 KLTGDESLGIYSRN
+2728 
-2742 VSGIAKTIENSGN
+2742 
-2755 MEVSG
+2755 
-2760 KKTVGAYLEGNTEQI
+2760 
-2775 FTNTG
+2775 
-2780 NITVHDTTDPDRNNS
+2780 
-2795 TIGIY
+2795 
-2800 AKDGAKVDIIN
+2800 
-2811 KGQINVGKKSVG
+2811 
-2823 IYSIS
+2823 
-2828 NGNVTTSST
+2828 
-2837 SSLNVA
+2837 
-2843 DEGMGVYKKGGTVNL
+2843 
-2858 EGTITVADH
+2858 
-2867 TSVVNDSEPVGIYG
+2867 
-2881 TGGVNI
+2881 
-2887 VNNSSNVNVGNKSY
+2887 
-2901 GVILSNPGTN
+2901 
-2911 VNRYANSASTLVRL
+2911 
-2925 GEESTY
+2925 
-2931 LYSDGQAEMINNGN
+2931 
-2945 IISSNNKIIAIYSK
+2945 
-2959 NGGYVNNKGNIDL
+2959 
-2972 SRGLGNLGIYAT
+2972 
-2984 GTGSYAINEGSIKA
+2984 
-2998 GETDLSDRDNIIYSI
+2998 
-3013 GMVADRGAKIENR
+3013 
-3026 GNIYVTGNLSL
+3026 
-3037 GMYGKGAGTELRNS
+3037 
-3051 GTIYLDASSA
+3051 
-3061 TASNKIS
+3061 
-3068 TMTGVFVD
+3068 
-3076 DGAKFVNE
+3076 
-3084 AGGVIKSGSYSGN
+3084 
-3097 DNVNGLI
+3097 
-3104 GVAVLNGSTLENHG
+3104 
-3118 TIDID
+3118 
-3123 ANRSYGALIVGT
+3123 
-3135 ENRKSIIKNYGTIT
+3135 
-3149 IRGQRSYGVKYR
+3149 
-3161 NTIGIN
+3161 
-3167 GQSLPEKD
+3167 
-3175 DAKNA
+3175 
-3180 GQNAILNMINGTA
+3180 
-3193 GSINASGGAESFNSG
+3193 
-3208 TDISK
+3208 
-3213 AIENTEIVELPDG
+3213 
-3226 KLVVKRNGTI
+3226 
-3236 VEDSEMEVLDYAVSS
+3236 
-3251 NIGLSNFGIYVD
+3251 
-3263 TLGRTNPISME
+3263 
-3274 GVTSPN
+3274 
-3280 IDSDLIIGTEFSEK
+3280 
-3294 TNSKNVIIGEKILKP
+3294 
-3309 FLAQTNAGIFNF
+3309 
-3321 TPYSG
+3321 
-3326 SLTWMAT
+3326 
-3333 PQLNLQTGKIE
+3333 
-3344 KVVMAKIPYTAFV
+3344 
-3357 PKKDNS
+3357 
-3363 FNFADGLEQRY
+3363 
-3374 DKNELGSAEKR
+3374 
-3385 LFDKLNGIG
+3385 
-3394 NNEQVLLAQAFDE
+3394 
-3407 MMGHQYGNVQ
+3407 
-3417 YRLYSVGKSLDK
+3417 
-3429 EFTNLRKEWN
+3429 
-3439 TTSRQSNKITT
+3439 
-3450 FGMKDEYKTNSAGI
+3450 
-3464 IDYTRN
+3464 
-3470 SYGVAYVHEN
+3470 
-3480 EEIKLGKSSGWYAG
+3480 
-3494 VVNSRFK
+3494 
-3501 FKDIGS
+3501 
-3507 SKENTSMIKFG
+3507 
-3518 IFKTMSPAKDH
+3518 
-3529 NGSLQWTVSGES
+3529 
-3541 YVAIS
+3541 
-3546 DIHRKYL
+3546 
-3553 VVDEI
+3553 
-3558 FSAKASYSSY
+3558 
-3568 GAAVKNELS
+3568 
-3577 REFRTSERISIKPYG
+3577 
-3592 SLKLEY
+3592 
-3598 GRFGDIK
+3598 
-3605 EKTGEMRLD
+3605 
-3614 VEGNDYYSVKP
+3614 
-3625 EIGTEFKYRQPMAL
+3625 L
-3639 KTTFVATFGIGYENE
+3639 KTQ
-3654 LGKIRDV
+3654 
-3661 NNKAKVSFT
+3661 NKQYF
-3670 DASQFNIRGEKEDRK
+3670 
-3685 GNFKADLNI
+3685 
-3694 GIENQRIGFTLNG
+3694 
-3707 GYDTKGNNVRGGIGF
+3707 
-3722 RAIY
+3722 

>member
-27 IMGTLSFSDAGSKGL
+27 IMGMLTFSDAGSKVL

-54 NQTKKEMET
+54 NQTKKEMGT

-114 IYDSQTSLYKGFEDK
+114 VYDSQTSLYKGFGDK

-220 RTIARPEVRIN
+220 RTIARPEVRIS

-333 NPVDFT
+333 NPVDFI
-339 LSPSG
+339 LSPHDISSSSRKMMLNG
-344 LSGIPRYNFASFGS
+344 SSYVYNGQTIEVNIKPNENNKNSSADYIG
-358 NTNYN
+358 TWGRIKGQDN
-363 INNETVTV
+363 INTIV
-371 SNKNGFVSTWGKVSN
+371 
-386 LNNVNTN
+386 NVNAEN
-393 VEVNVQDTR
+393 TR
-402 AFMIDE
+402 AFMVDE
-408 GVDGTIR
+408 GIDYRDATIK
-415 APFRY
+415 PFKY
-420 IGTINLNEGKNA
+420 AGTINLNNSKNV

-441 PYSGQVLNPGFNTM
+441 PYSGQSLNPGFNSMT
-455 AKVANIKVINAGT
+455 KVANIKVINAGK

-473 GIVGGR
+473 GGTGANT
-479 LIKNQVAF
+479 IKNQVAF

-493 SSSNN
+493 TSSNN
-498 TRNEMINDTQGLITL
+498 TRNEMINEGEITL
-513 KAPESAGIQ
+513 NAPESAGIQ
-522 LRPENPNASGSDN
+522 LRPENPNASGANDQ
-535 RLGLNMMSAEN
+535 RGLNMMSAEN
-546 KGTVN
+546 KETIN

-560 LTVKNINAPNTK
+560 LTVRNKDRITGQLAAIR
-572 TYSNYGITTTVGGQI
+572 TYNGYNITTTPGGQI
-587 ASHFDQT
+587 ASIYLKEY
-594 FESKM
+594 ESKI
-599 ENNGTINISGDKS
+599 ENTGTINISGDKS

-621 QGVYAGGNINIGT
+621 QGVYAGGNIKIGT
-634 ENPSSYTYANS
+634 ENPSSHAYANS

-678 NSTRDIVGTDGI
+678 NSTNDIVGTDGI

-699 KYAKKSSG
+699 KYSQKVSG
-707 ARVKD
+707 ARVKN
-712 KGSIN
+712 KGTIT
-717 VSGTIDIESGAEG
+717 VSGTIDIQTGAEG
-730 NYGIVTEGTDYRRR
+730 NYGIVTEGTSYKRR

-753 EEDKTGRVDI
+753 EEDKIGRVDI
-763 TSTGKVNVNGNNSVG
+763 TSAGKVNVNGNNSVG
-778 YILVQGAGS
+778 YILVQGEGS

-808 FENTGTITSTGTGS
+808 FENTGTITSTGAGS
-822 NAVVLEKGTGSLTFD
+822 NAVVLEKGTGTLIFN

-851 LYVKDGATFKH
+851 LYVKDGATFNH
-862 TAGKITAGNGAVGIY
+862 TSGKITAGNGAVGIY

-1144 TEGTGSAGIYGSDNS
+1144 IEGTGSAGIYGSDNS

-1248 ENTSNVNVD
+1248 ENTSNINVD

-1267 NGRNSKGNLIVNNTG
+1267 NGINSKGNLIVNNTG

-1448 YAEIANTATGT
+1448 YAEIANTATGI

-1513 KGTVT
+1513 RGTVT

-1544 KTINIVEA
+1544 KTINIAEA

-1584 KVDANSVKDYKLTNS
+1584 KVDANAGKDYKLTNS

-1634 NINVGT
+1634 NISVGT

-1667 GTEISSV
+1667 GTEVSSV

-1702 NGSEVLNNSV
+1702 NGSEVSNNSV

-1747 MFGKYSD
+1747 IFGKYSD

-2001 DNTTDTINLS
+2001 DNTTDTINLF

-2068 IVLNDNANSSVAVYL
+2068 IVLNDNASSSVAVYL

-2132 LDGGTLDATSPFL
+2132 LDGGTLDATSPLL

-2190 ADEQGTSGTPKNI
+2190 ADEQGTSGTAKNI
-2203 AIALETGKNG
+2203 ATALETGKNG

-2313 NNNGHSAERIRIT
+2313 NNNGYSAERIRIT

-2360 NAATGSQNIIGLLA
+2360 NAAAGSQNIIGLLA

-2379 DNDTSVTWIYRDTAN
+2379 DNDTSVTWIYRDAAN

-2485 VENKGVISGGNK
+2485 VENKGVISGRNK

-2568 TAENSSVGVYTEK
+2568 AAENSSVGVYTEK

-2843 DEGMGVYKKGGTVNL
+2843 DEGMGIYKKGGTVNL
-2858 EGTITVADH
+2858 EGKITVADH

-2881 TGGVNI
+2881 T
-2887 VNNSSNVNVGNKSY
+2887 
-2901 GVILSNPGTN
+2901 
-2911 VNRYANSASTLVRL
+2911 
-2925 GEESTY
+2925 
-2931 LYSDGQAEMINNGN
+2931 
-2945 IISSNNKIIAIYSK
+2945 
-2959 NGGYVNNKGNIDL
+2959 
-2972 SRGLGNLGIYAT
+2972 
-2984 GTGSYAINEGSIKA
+2984 
-2998 GETDLSDRDNIIYSI
+2998 
-3013 GMVADRGAKIENR
+3013 
-3026 GNIYVTGNLSL
+3026 
-3037 GMYGKGAGTELRNS
+3037 
-3051 GTIYLDASSA
+3051 
-3061 TASNKIS
+3061 
-3068 TMTGVFVD
+3068 
-3076 DGAKFVNE
+3076 
-3084 AGGVIKSGSYSGN
+3084 GGVIKSGSYSGN

-3104 GVAVLNGSTLENHG
+3104 GVAVLNGSTLENYG

-3161 NTIGIN
+3161 NTVGIN

-3294 TNSKNVIIGEKILKP
+3294 TNAKNVIIGEKILKP

-3501 FKDIGS
+3501 FKDIGG
-3507 SKENTSMIKFG
+3507 SKENTSMIKLG

-3541 YVAIS
+3541 YAAIS

-3577 REFRTSERISIKPYG
+3577 KEFRTSERISIKPYG